1 MTQNKTQLK
10 LSNGTKVLIVSDIH
24 LRLPITSQLGMIQN
38 SLVSRI
44 SELSK
49 HKQAVLVFNGD
60 IFELWE
66 QSSQTVEEIIGAFAE
81 LTKAVQ
87 EFAGNNHQIIFTV
100 GNHDD
105 EVNNAPSNAAV
116 LKKLW
121 RAKVVNNLEL
131 DLQGKAILIEHGHE
145 HDPYNRSGNEGATHG
160 KTLVRNTLPKL
171 INNMPTLFVGISDVV
186 NRAYLPSFVLSRLAY
201 GILAPIVFPL
211 TLVFSL
217 YFYFIGRDVR
227 FVMAFAIVWLATW
240 LLILVLDNL
249 LRLIGKHTLGGGAKY
264 LDELDK
270 YHTKLKFDMLIL
282 GHTHDGGVWKR
293 QGYTYANSGC
303 NDTVAIPKLGW
314 LGLHKFNRYVQM
326 SDITI
331 EPAKKQ
337 PINYQEQLV
346 PLVK

>member
-1 MTQNKTQLK
+1 M
-10 LSNGTKVLIVSDIH
+10 VSDIH
-24 LRLPITSQLGMIQN
+24 LRLPITSQLGMIQG
-38 SLVSRI
+38 SLVRRI
-44 SELSK
+44 NELKK
-49 HKQAVLVFNGD
+49 HKQAILVFNGD

-66 QSSQTVEEIIGAFAE
+66 QSSQTVEEIIGAFTE
-81 LTKAVQ
+81 LTHAVQ
-87 EFAGNNHQIIFTV
+87 GFEGKNHQVIFTV

-105 EVNNAPSNAAV
+105 DVIVTPSNISV
-116 LKKLW
+116 LNKLW
-121 RAKVVNNLEL
+121 RAKVVTNLKL
-131 DLQGKAILIEHGHE
+131 DMEGKLILIEHGHE
-145 HDPYNRSGNEGATHG
+145 HDPYNRTGTEGATHG
-160 KTLVRNTLPKL
+160 KTLVRSTLPKL
-171 INNMPTLFVGISDVV
+171 TKNIPSLFVGISDVV

-217 YFYFIGRDVR
+217 YFYFVGRDTR
-227 FVMAFAIVWLATW
+227 FVLAFAIVWLATW
-240 LLILVLDNL
+240 LFVLVLDNL
-249 LRLIGKHTLGGGAKY
+249 LRLIGRHTLGGGSKY
-264 LDELDK
+264 LEELDK
-270 YHTKLKFDMLIL
+270 YHNKIKFDVLIL

-303 NDTVAIPKLGW
+303 NDTIAIPKLSW
-314 LGLHKFNRYVQM
+314 LGLHKFNKYVQM